1 MVIENKTIRISFR
14 VSEREH
20 TKIVNKV
27 NRSNLS
33 LSQYLRSSSL
43 DKNIVVIEDF
53 KNFSKELKAIG
64 NNLNQLNVLC
74 HQGKITCPDISIT
87 RKKVEEIW
95 ELLNLLMDQTK
106 KSKD

>member
-1 MVIENKTIRISFR
+1 MVIENKIIKITFR

-20 TKIVNKV
+20 IKIVNKAK
-27 NRSNLS
+27 RSNLS
-33 LSQYLRSSSL
+33 LSQYLRCCSL
-43 DKNIVVIEDF
+43 NKNIVVIEDF

-64 NNLNQLNVLC
+64 NNLNQINVLC

-87 RKKVEEIW
+87 KKKVEEIW

-106 KSKD
+106 KSKA